1 MESVIEI
8 SEPLTLARGLE
19 AGCVK
24 MKGIIFNYPR
34 LNNSLMKYCVC
45 IYVVCYSINIK
56 CLKKLL
62 SYGIQKKK
70 YIYVCYTE
78 QN

>member
-1 MESVIEI
+1 MEPGDRFNLISVGNPPSINN
-8 SEPLTLARGLE
+8 PGNT
-19 AGCVK
+19 
-24 MKGIIFNYPR
+24 R